1 MHKIFAARLLFSVL
15 VASPGAAAQLEAP
28 GVAAAQL
35 KVPGGV
41 GGCAFLGI
49 SREMRR
55 ATMVAYA
62 GGGRSA
68 VGGVQNLRRE
78 VYEPARRCSV
88 GGISTGM
95 THFSQRS

>member
-1 MHKIFAARLLFSVL
+1 
-15 VASPGAAAQLEAP
+15 
-28 GVAAAQL
+28 
-35 KVPGGV
+35 
-41 GGCAFLGI
+41 
-49 SREMRR
+49 MRR